1 MKIKKHKKSK
11 AIEKEM
17 NFEFDKLELIGYLE
31 MCFDILVYK
40 YKQNIFLFEIDD
52 NEILSITKVQNDGKY
67 YGWLTVKGKDIP
79 YRYFEK
85 IKVLYTNPAGTY
97 INCLISF
104 DQKQTWKT
112 FNGTNWNIISD
123 TTPNNILLN
132 GMDISKVNELDKNKL
147 IAGGFTGDIDFRIA
161 MKTNDNTVTPSITK
175 IYILYC

>member
-1 MKIKKHKKSK
+1 MVLFKERRFIMKIKKHIKSK

-17 NFEFDKLELIGYLE
+17 DFEFDKLELIGYLE

-85 IKVLYTNPAGTY
+85 IRIYYDLDF
-97 INCLISF
+97 F
-104 DQKQTWKT
+104 DDDDEEEDQTD
-112 FNGTNWNIISD
+112 SEQM
-123 TTPNNILLN
+123 L
-132 GMDISKVNELDKNKL
+132 ELDDEELTILKMTGYFMEEDELANLDWRNKT
-147 IAGGFTGDIDFRIA
+147 I
-161 MKTNDNTVTPSITK
+161 
-175 IYILYC
+175 